1 MIKKLETYKED
12 YHKYMNKE
20 KAMSYIEDKGLDSY
34 YTDLYEKEYIG
45 DINSIDLS
53 ELDNSIDEL
62 ISILKME
69 EEVLNLLSD
78 NPNSWTIQGEKIVF
92 SDNNILDKY
101 NNLVK
106 KVETE
111 ITKI

>member
-1 MIKKLETYKED
+1 M
-12 YHKYMNKE
+12 
-20 KAMSYIEDKGLDSY
+20 
-34 YTDLYEKEYIG
+34 
-45 DINSIDLS
+45 S
-53 ELDNSIDEL
+53 ELDDSIDEL

-78 NPNSWTIQGEKIVF
+78 NPNSWTIQGKNIVF
-92 SDNNILDKY
+92 SDNNTLNKY

-106 KVETE
+106 IVETE

>member
-1 MIKKLETYKED
+1 
-12 YHKYMNKE
+12 MNKE
-20 KAMSYIEDKGLDSY
+20 KAMSYIENKGLDSY

-69 EEVLNLLSD
+69 DEVLNLLSD
-78 NPNSWTIQGEKIVF
+78 NPNSWTIQGENIVF
-92 SDNNILDKY
+92 SDNNTLDKY
-101 NNLVK
+101 NNLVNIIQT
-106 KVETE
+106 KV
-111 ITKI
+111 TKI